1 MIRLWL
7 TFIFFAV
14 VIHFAISTWRTM
26 TGKDKWSLTKT
37 AFYSIIVSLLA
48 IVAMMFIVVLF

>member
-7 TFIFFAV
+7 SFIFFAV

-26 TGKDKWSLTKT
+26 TGKDKWALTKSI
-37 AFYSIIVSLLA
+37 AYSIIVALLA
-48 IVAMMFIVVLF
+48 FIVMAGVVIAF

>member
-26 TGKDKWSLTKT
+26 TGKDKWALTKSI
-37 AFYSIIVSLLA
+37 AYSIIVALLA
-48 IVAMMFIVVLF
+48 FIVMAGVVIAF

>member
-14 VIHFAISTWRTM
+14 VIHFVIQTWRTM
-26 TGKDKWSLTKT
+26 TGKDKWALTKSI
-37 AFYSIIVSLLA
+37 AYSIIVALLA
-48 IVAMMFIVVLF
+48 FIVMASVVIVF

>member
-26 TGKDKWSLTKT
+26 TGKDKWALTKSV
-37 AFYSIIVSLLA
+37 AYSIIVALLA
-48 IVAMMFIVVLF
+48 FIVMAGVVIAF